1 MLIDTEQ
8 ELEFKVQTN
17 FSHIELK
24 SIEKKLADVD
34 VSSAKDVAGTRVQNM
49 MNEYLTAPFM
59 GANERFNQNM
69 VFETQ
74 LDQINMKKEEEKLQ
88 EIVDKKFH
96 SSNRAAAGAP
106 TPRRAGN
113 DDQIVESDQQ
123 NWEQEAP
130 RGDFIPEDE
139 S

>member
-96 SSNRAAAGAP
+96 SSNRATGAP
-106 TPRRAGN
+106 ASRRVGN
-113 DDQIVESDQQ
+113 DDQIVENDQQ